1 MARIIGNHTEKSTMN
16 PSKTTRETQ
25 NGIDARGWQAPR
37 LLALD
42 GKLDDVANSFIG
54 PRSDFVTLSSL
65 S

>member
-1 MARIIGNHTEKSTMN
+1 MN